1 MKLHVTTASEGPGVP
16 VVITH
21 GLYGQ
26 GRNLGVV
33 ARQLEGRQVLL
44 VDLRNHGESPWSDV
58 HDYPAMADDLVEV
71 IEAAGGKADLVAH
84 SMGGKA
90 AMVAALLHPDR
101 INRLVVMDMAPVAY
115 DHDQMIYV
123 DAMRDLDLSG
133 LRSRSEADQRLAAR
147 LGSTML
153 RGFFL
158 QSLDLKR
165 NPPSWKLNLDVL
177 ARNMDLITGWPDGLP
192 AGSFSGPTLFIHGAN
207 SDYVTTE
214 AAQSAIKHHFPQAQM
229 QAIADSGHW
238 LHAERPQET
247 ARAIA
252 EFLSA

>member
-1 MKLHVTTASEGPGVP
+1 MKLHVTTVSEGPGIP

-26 GRNLGVV
+26 GRNLGVI
-33 ARQLEGRQVLL
+33 ARQLKGRQILL
-44 VDLRNHGESPWSDV
+44 VDLRNHGDSPWSDT
-58 HDYPAMADDLVEV
+58 HDYPALAGDLIEV
-71 IEAAGGKADLVAH
+71 IDAAGGKADLVAH

-101 INRLVVMDMAPVAY
+101 INRLVVMDMAPIAY

-123 DAMRDLDLSG
+123 DAMRGLDLSG
-133 LRSRSEADQRLAAR
+133 LRSRSEADQRLAAT
-147 LGSTML
+147 LDSPML

-158 QSLDLKR
+158 QSLNLKHD
-165 NPPSWKLNLDVL
+165 PPSWKLNLDVL
-177 ARNMDLITGWPDGLP
+177 ARNMDLIIGWPDGLR
-192 AGSFSGPTLFIHGAN
+192 AGSFPGPTLFIHGAK

-214 AAQSAIKHHFPQAQM
+214 AAQSAIRHHFPQAQM

-247 ARAIA
+247 AQAIA
-252 EFLSA
+252 AFLSA